1 VSPAASADPAPTR
14 ARFILLTGPSGCGK
28 SRLTKRLGLPVV
40 GLDNFYRNGDDPELP
55 KRFGI
60 VDWDDPRSW
69 DSNGALAV
77 LTQLAQSGQA
87 DVPVYD
93 IPSNS
98 RTSHRELVL
107 DGSPL
112 VIAEGIFAAE
122 LVAPLR
128 AAGLLADAICLRRH
142 RIETLWF
149 RLVRDLREGR
159 KPPLTL
165 VRRGWTLM
173 REEPLAVQ
181 RWRDLGCRLATPR
194 QAYAEITAMARL
206 AA

>member
-1 VSPAASADPAPTR
+1 
-14 ARFILLTGPSGCGK
+14 
-28 SRLTKRLGLPVV
+28 LPVV

-69 DSNGALAV
+69 DAAGALAV
-77 LTQLAQSGQA
+77 LTELTATGRA
-87 DVPVYD
+87 EVPVYD

-98 RTSHRELVL
+98 RTGTGEALL
-107 DGSPL
+107 DDSGL

-142 RIETLWF
+142 RVETLWF

-165 VRRGWTLM
+165 VRRGWALM
-173 REEPLAVQ
+173 REEPAAVQ
-181 RWRDLGCRLATPR
+181 HWRDLGCRPATLNEAYTQIKALAQT
-194 QAYAEITAMARL
+194 RL
-206 AA
+206 

>member
-1 VSPAASADPAPTR
+1 M
-14 ARFILLTGPSGCGK
+14 LLTGPSGCGK

-55 KRFGI
+55 RRFGI

-69 DSNGALAV
+69 DGAGALAV
-77 LTQLAQSGQA
+77 LTQLAETGHA

-98 RTSHRELVL
+98 RTGVRELLL
-107 DGSPL
+107 DDSPL

-122 LVAPLR
+122 LVAPLS
-128 AAGLLADAICLRRH
+128 AEGLLADAICLRRH
-142 RIETLWF
+142 RVETLWF

-165 VRRGWTLM
+165 VRRGWALM
-173 REEPLAVQ
+173 REEPRAVQ
-181 RWRDLGCRLATPR
+181 HWRDLGCRPASPN
-194 QAYAEITAMARL
+194 QAYAEISAMARL